1 MCHETQS
8 IWRGGESR
16 RGLSPSDQAIDPARE
31 PPLGAHMVSPRRGYT
46 HHGIYVG
53 RGRVVQYGGL
63 CRGLRRGPV
72 EEVVVSQFAQG
83 RAIYVR
89 LADSRRFARE
99 EVVRRARSRI
109 GENCYNVITN
119 NCEHFCEWCVHGE
132 HQSYQVDN
140 LLGQCLKVWRGIA
153 GFWNKCPDG
162 SSEALVNTVMAVSKS
177 PVSVKLVCAM
187 PLVMGLLLGGCISSH
202 YAPPKEQAL
211 ESSAD
216 LGFSATPA
224 PVADPEWW
232 TVYQDA
238 QLDHLLR
245 GALADNPT
253 LAQSLARV
261 REAQA
266 EAAAVHADSWPS
278 TAYSATETR
287 KRFSGHDPIPPAYA
301 GTPRWQ
307 GTQGFNLSWDLDF
320 WGRQAA
326 LVAQANTRSDAAA
339 LDSAG
344 ARLAIVGAVVRS
356 YLELDRA
363 YALADVAQRA
373 EQQRL
378 QILSITQRRFKVG
391 LDTKV
396 ELRQAEGAVA
406 DARVDLTQVH
416 AERDRAVHLLAA
428 LTGQGATAHDT
439 IQRPRLRAETAL
451 ALPGSLPFDLLARRP
466 DVLAAHSRIV
476 SARAG
481 LVAAKAAFY
490 PDINL
495 LAFAGTSAIGLDNLF
510 HSSSRTYGVG
520 SAIHLPVFDAG
531 KLRALYRGSAAEVDL
546 AVSTYNQTVLEAVQQ
561 TADQISNIAALDSG
575 LQQQQQSLD
584 AAEDAFRLATERYQ
598 AGLTTYLS
606 VLTTETEV
614 LSARRQRVELLSAR
628 DIARVTL
635 LIDVGGDFHLD
646 STLASATTSH

>member
-1 MCHETQS
+1 M
-8 IWRGGESR
+8 
-16 RGLSPSDQAIDPARE
+16 DAA
-31 PPLGAHMVSPRRGYT
+31 
-46 HHGIYVG
+46 
-53 RGRVVQYGGL
+53 
-63 CRGLRRGPV
+63 
-72 EEVVVSQFAQG
+72 F
-83 RAIYVR
+83 
-89 LADSRRFARE
+89 
-99 EVVRRARSRI
+99 RSR
-109 GENCYNVITN
+109 VLD
-119 NCEHFCEWCVHGE
+119 
-132 HQSYQVDN
+132 QV
-140 LLGQCLKVWRGIA
+140 LS
-153 GFWNKCPDG
+153 DG
-162 SSEALVNTVMAVSKS
+162 GREVFVNTAVSGS
-177 PVSVKLVCAM
+177 PASVKVVCAM
-187 PLVMGLLLGGCISSH
+187 TLVVGSFLGGCISSN
-202 YAPPKEQAL
+202 YSAPKERAL
-211 ESSAD
+211 DSPAD
-216 LGFSATPA
+216 LGLSATPA

-232 TVYQDA
+232 SAYEDT

-266 EAAAVHADSWPS
+266 GAAVVSSASWPS
-278 TAYSATETR
+278 ISYSANESR
-287 KRFSGHDPIPPAYA
+287 KRLSAHDPIPPPYG

-307 GTQGFNLSWDLDF
+307 GAQEFNLSWDLDF

-326 LVAQANTRSDAAA
+326 LVGQANNRSDAAA
-339 LDSAG
+339 LDSAS
-344 ARLAIVGAVVRS
+344 ARLAIAGAVVRS

-363 YALADVAQRA
+363 YALADIAGRA

-378 QILSITQRRFKVG
+378 QILAITQRRFKVG
-391 LDTKV
+391 LDTRV

-406 DARVDLTQVH
+406 DVRVDLTQIQG
-416 AERDRAVHLLAA
+416 ERDRAVHLLAA
-428 LTGQGATAHDT
+428 LSGQGAAAHDK
-439 IQRPRLRAETAL
+439 IGRPRLRAETAL
-451 ALPGSLPFDLLARRP
+451 VLPDSLPFDLLARRP

-481 LVAAKAAFY
+481 LAAAKAAFY

-510 HSSSRTYGVG
+510 HGSSRTYGVG
-520 SAIHLPVFDAG
+520 SALHVPVFDAG

-561 TADQISNIAALDSG
+561 TADQISNIVSLDSG

-584 AAEDAFRLATERYQ
+584 AAEDAFRLATDRYR
-598 AGLTTYLS
+598 AGLTTYLT

-614 LSARRQRVELLSAR
+614 LSVRRQRVELLSAR

-646 STLASATTSH
+646 STLASTTTSH

>member
-1 MCHETQS
+1 MS
-8 IWRGGESR
+8 
-16 RGLSPSDQAIDPARE
+16 
-31 PPLGAHMVSPRRGYT
+31 
-46 HHGIYVG
+46 
-53 RGRVVQYGGL
+53 
-63 CRGLRRGPV
+63 
-72 EEVVVSQFAQG
+72 
-83 RAIYVR
+83 
-89 LADSRRFARE
+89 
-99 EVVRRARSRI
+99 
-109 GENCYNVITN
+109 
-119 NCEHFCEWCVHGE
+119 
-132 HQSYQVDN
+132 
-140 LLGQCLKVWRGIA
+140 
-153 GFWNKCPDG
+153 DG
-162 SSEALVNTVMAVSKS
+162 SSEVFVNRLMSISKS
-177 PVSVKLVCAM
+177 PVSAKLARAV
-187 PLVMGLLLGGCISSH
+187 PLVVGLVLGGCVSSH
-202 YAPPKEQAL
+202 YAPPKERAL
-211 ESSAD
+211 ESPAD
-216 LGFSATPA
+216 LGLSAVPA
-224 PVADPEWW
+224 TVADSEWW

-245 GALADNPT
+245 AALADNPT

-266 EAAAVHADSWPS
+266 EAAAVRADLWPS
-278 TAYSATETR
+278 ITYSATEAR
-287 KRFSGHDPIPPAYA
+287 KRLSGHDPIPPPYN

-307 GTQGFNLSWDLDF
+307 GSQGFNLSWDLDF

-344 ARLAIVGAVVRS
+344 ARLAIAGAVVRS

-378 QILSITQRRFKVG
+378 QILAITQRRVKAG
-391 LDTKV
+391 LDTRV
-396 ELRQAEGAVA
+396 ELREAEGAVA
-406 DARVDLTQVH
+406 DARVDLTQIQ

-428 LTGQGATAHDT
+428 LTGQGATVYDK
-439 IQRPRLRAETAL
+439 IERPRLRADTAL

-476 SARAG
+476 SARSGVA
-481 LVAAKAAFY
+481 AAKAAFY

-495 LAFAGTSAIGLDNLF
+495 LAFAGTSAIGLGNLF
-510 HSSSRTYGVG
+510 NGNSRTYGVG
-520 SAIHLPVFDAG
+520 PALQLPIFDAG
-531 KLRALYRGSAAEVDL
+531 KLRALYRGSTAEVDL

-561 TADQISNIAALDSG
+561 TADQISNIVALDSG

-614 LSARRQRVELLSAR
+614 LSARRQRVDLLSAR
-628 DIARVTL
+628 DTARVTL

-646 STLASATTSH
+646 STMASATTPH